1 MALAI
6 VGFWFMTLVYAVDDN
21 RIQIP
26 QHDDDTLRFKVQQLT
41 TENKLY
47 KTEMQL
53 MAEKIR
59 QLEAKFDREF
69 SRHKNEGELN
79 IIVS

>member
-1 MALAI
+1 
-6 VGFWFMTLVYAVDDN
+6 
-21 RIQIP
+21 
-26 QHDDDTLRFKVQQLT
+26 
-41 TENKLY
+41 
-47 KTEMQL
+47 MQL

-59 QLEAKFDREF
+59 QLKAKFDKEF